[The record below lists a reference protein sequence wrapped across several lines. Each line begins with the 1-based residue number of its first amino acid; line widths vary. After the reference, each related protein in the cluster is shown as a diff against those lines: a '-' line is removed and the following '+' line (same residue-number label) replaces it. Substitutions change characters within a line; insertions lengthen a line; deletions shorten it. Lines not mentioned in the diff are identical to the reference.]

1 MSGELCICATPIGHL
16 DDITVRALRF
26 LAKADLVLAE
36 DTRRTGLLLKHH
48 GLSCRLRAFHAHTP
62 NEAIGGYVEQLQQ
75 GARIVLVSDAGTPVV
90 SDPGA
95 RLTAAAR
102 EAGVRVTAAP
112 GPSAV
117 LAAIAVC
124 GLRADHFRFVGFLPR
139 SGAKRARALAD
150 LGSAEEASVFFESPR
165 RLAATLDDLAPVVGQ
180 RRLAVCRE
188 LTKTH
193 EEVVRGTADAL
204 RNHFADDAR
213 GEITVVIEAQ
223 AQAAPELSDA
233 DLDDRI
239 AAGLAQ
245 GLHPR
250 ELAKELAKSTSIS
263 RRDAYDRIVAAKG
276 GG

>member
-26 LAKADLVLAE
+26 LAEADLVLAE

-62 NEAIGGYVEQLQQ
+62 DEAIGGYIEQLEQ

-102 EAGVRVTAAP
+102 DAGIRVTAAP

-124 GLRADHFRFVGFLPR
+124 GLRADHFRFLGFLPR
-139 SGAKRARALAD
+139 NGAKRGRALEAIA
-150 LGSAEEASVFFESPR
+150 SAEEATVFFESPR
-165 RLAATLDDLAPVVGQ
+165 RLATTLDDLGPILRE

-193 EEVVRGTADAL
+193 EEVVRGTVNAL
-204 RNHFADDAR
+204 RSHFGEDAR
-213 GEITVVIEAQ
+213 GEITVVVEAQ

-233 DLDDRI
+233 DLDGRI
-239 AAGLAQ
+239 AAGLAK

-250 ELAKELAKSTSIS
+250 ELAKDLAKSTSIS
-263 RRDAYDRIVAAKG
+263 RREAYDRIVAIKAG
-276 GG
+276 E